1 MEYNNTFIEKF
12 TISKLNVS
20 IILIQPFDDL
30 FNINYDKDG
39 YIEISHHVPYLIS
52 KIQTIHLA
60 NKKLLRFIIP
70 SDVNIMS
77 ISKLSKQK
85 TKLII
90 YKDNNFEIGYNEKLI
105 PVVELMKELPGIKVK
120 SWVQPRYPLP
130 EFSSGFN
137 FDDDLDLNL

>member
-20 IILIQPFDDL
+20 IILIQPCNDI

-60 NKKLLRFIIP
+60 NKKVLRFILP
-70 SDVNIMS
+70 RDVLIKT
-77 ISKLSKQK
+77 ISKLSNEK
-85 TKLII
+85 TKIII
-90 YKDNNFEIGYNEKLI
+90 YQDNNFVFGYNEKLI
-105 PVVELMKELPGIKVK
+105 PGVELMKELPGIKVK

-130 EFSSGFN
+130 EFTSGFN
-137 FDDDLDLNL
+137 FDEDLDLNL

>member
-20 IILIQPFDDL
+20 IILIQPCNDI

-60 NKKLLRFIIP
+60 NKKVLRFILP
-70 SDVNIMS
+70 RDVLIKT
-77 ISKLSKQK
+77 ISKLSNEK
-85 TKLII
+85 TKIII
-90 YKDNNFEIGYNEKLI
+90 YQDNNFVFGYNEKLI
-105 PVVELMKELPGIKVK
+105 PGVELMKELPGIKVK

-130 EFSSGFN
+130 EFASGFN
-137 FDDDLDLNL
+137 FDEDLDLNL

>member
-1 MEYNNTFIEKF
+1 MEYNKSFIEKF
-12 TISKLNVS
+12 SICKLNVT
-20 IILIQPFDDL
+20 IILIQPSDDL

-60 NKKLLRFIIP
+60 NKKVLRFIVP
-70 SDVNIMS
+70 RDVSIMN
-77 ISKLSKQK
+77 ISKLAKQK
-85 TKLII
+85 TKII
-90 YKDNNFEIGYNEKLI
+90 IFKENNFESGFNEKLI
-105 PVVELMKELPGIKVK
+105 PAVELMKELPGIKVK